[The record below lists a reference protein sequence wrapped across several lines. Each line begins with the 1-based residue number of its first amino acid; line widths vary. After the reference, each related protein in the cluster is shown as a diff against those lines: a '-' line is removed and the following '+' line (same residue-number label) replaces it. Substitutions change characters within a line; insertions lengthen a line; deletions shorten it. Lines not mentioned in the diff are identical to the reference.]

1 MKTLPKFTYG
11 RQFLDDSDIQAVT
24 EALKADYI
32 TTGPLVKKFENEL
45 FAFLEQNFSVLTRR
59 GAIC

>member
-11 RQFLDDSDIQAVT
+11 RQYLDESDIQAVV

-32 TTGPLVKKFENEL
+32 TSGPLVKKFENSLGDYFNITESCIK
-45 FAFLEQNFSVLTRR
+45 F
-59 GAIC
+59 I